1 LNEEQQGPRKED
13 RVERKKC
20 LREGGVSVGV
30 AGLAWEGKG
39 IKEDL
44 ETTLG
49 VCTLVLEGAGIA
61 TDARIP
67 ELCRGRSV
75 PVRADLGGHL
85 KYSQRWSGVRAG
97 VLLGAQGAVCRG
109 ESRGRL

>member
-1 LNEEQQGPRKED
+1 LEGQQGDCEYEKESWGLNKEQWGLRKED
-13 RVERKKC
+13 RVERKRC
-20 LREGGVSVGV
+20 LQEGGVSVGI
-30 AGLAWEGKG
+30 AGLAWAGKG

-49 VCTLVLEGAGIA
+49 VHTLVLEGADIA

-75 PVRADLGGHL
+75 PWFQCA
-85 KYSQRWSGVRAG
+85 YSHTVGSSECCQ
-97 VLLGAQGAVCRG
+97 
-109 ESRGRL
+109 